1 MANTSKSK
9 KKKDEV
15 VTKKETKKT
24 PIKVVK
30 TKEKSDSIKKE
41 EIVKEEVNLEKIE
54 TPKKSHGMY
63 IGLPLRIMGR
73 VLLVLLLISFGTYLL
88 LKTIYLESGKSVS
101 YTEKSNIDYSVCLNN
116 NSFYETNCLPKNM
129 KYVAS
134 LINKIQVKFDYNF
147 DIDEKTDIDFKY
159 NIDGKLVIKDKSGKS
174 FYEKDYELLKE
185 KELKSNDK
193 NARIYETLDIDYN
206 KYNDVA
212 NSFKSAYGL
221 DTESYLIVT
230 MKIKKDSLNEDSK
243 FSISSDSDMYL
254 TIPLSERAIDVEL
267 NFVDINR
274 KSNMIVRERLV
285 LKNTLYL
292 VVAGFSIFMG
302 LYVMIMTMRKYRV
315 PDNNKVYDAYIKK
328 LLREYDRLIA
338 ESKTI
343 ISFEDKEVI
352 KVNTFNEL
360 LDIHDNL
367 TLPIMYYNV
376 TSHVKSYFYIAHQ
389 NIVYLYTVKASDLEI
404 TKKK

>member
-1 MANTSKSK
+1 MANTDKNK

-24 PIKVVK
+24 PSKVVN

-41 EIVKEEVNLEKIE
+41 EINLNEKIE

-73 VLLVLLLISFGTYLL
+73 ILLVLLLLAFGTYLL

-116 NSFYETNCLPKNM
+116 NSFYETKCLPKNM

-185 KELKSNDK
+185 KELKSTDK

-212 NSFKSAYGL
+212 NTFKSSYGL

-292 VVAGFSIFMG
+292 IISGFSIFMG

-315 PDNNKVYDAYIKK
+315 PDSNKVYDTYIKK

-389 NIVYLYTVKASDLEI
+389 NIVYLYIVKASDLEI
-404 TKKK
+404 TNKK

>member
-1 MANTSKSK
+1 MTKTDKSK
-9 KKKDEV
+9 KKKSDV
-15 VTKKETKKT
+15 VTKKETKKASV
-24 PIKVVK
+24 KVAK
-30 TKEKSDSIKKE
+30 TKEKSNSKKE
-41 EIVKEEVNLEKIE
+41 EVVKEELNINEKIE
-54 TPKKSHGMY
+54 FPKKSNGIY
-63 IGLPLRIMGR
+63 IGLPLRIIGR
-73 VLLVLLLISFGTYLL
+73 ILLVLLLLFLGTYLL
-88 LKTIYLESGKSVS
+88 LKTISLESGKSVS
-101 YTEKSNIDYSVCLNN
+101 YTEKSNIDYSVCLNS
-116 NSFYETNCLPKNM
+116 NSFYEVKCLPKNM

-134 LINKIQVKFDYNF
+134 LINKIQVKFDYLF
-147 DIDEKTDIDFKY
+147 DIDETRDIDFKY

-185 KELKSNDK
+185 KELKSSDK
-193 NARIYETLDIDYN
+193 NTIISETLDIDYN
-206 KYNDVA
+206 KYNDIA
-212 NSFKSAYGL
+212 NSFKSAYGI

-230 MKIKKDSLNEDSK
+230 MKIKKDSLNDDSK
-243 FSISSDSDMYL
+243 FSIESDSDMYL

-274 KSNMIVRERLV
+274 KSSMIVRERLV

-292 VVAGFSIFMG
+292 IVSGFSIFMG
-302 LYVMIMTMRKYRV
+302 LYVMITTMRKYRV
-315 PDNNKVYDAYIKK
+315 PDNNRVYDTYIKK
-328 LLREYDRLIA
+328 ILREYDRLIA
-338 ESKTI
+338 ESRTI

-352 KVNTFNEL
+352 KVNSFNEL

-389 NIVYLYTVKASDLEI
+389 NIVYLYIVKANDLEI